1 MGKSEPLREEL
12 GLVGEGFARGFSRLP
27 LLWQLGGTML
37 AAACFAVFFAISR
50 TQDALAAFVLNGVG
64 LILGYTVLW
73 ATGCVVVYVLVAAE
87 QGREEAGVGP
97 LHYLIDHLRAAVVFP
112 LGLSA
117 AAVVVAL
124 LFMLPA
130 VLWRWDVGRAILV
143 VPSALVFAV
152 VLLGVAALFVLLFVV
167 PAMLAVERPGL
178 TEAASRALRLLRTR
192 KLALIRLFGVGLSVS
207 ALIILPAVLLVLAA
221 LSVCSWIRQAA
232 TASPACYSG
241 FTRFMLWLMTAV
253 LLWAPICVLPLS
265 FLNAMS
271 LAGYRGLVREA
282 EGRDA
287 PMDEDLTVDG
297 PESEDTEEAAP
308 GEPEE

>member
-1 MGKSEPLREEL
+1 MGKNEPLSEEL
-12 GLVGEGFARGFSRLP
+12 GLVREGLARGFSRLP

-37 AAACFAVFFAISR
+37 AAAGFAVFFAISR
-50 TQDALAAFVLNGVG
+50 TQDTLAAFALNGVG
-64 LILGYTVLW
+64 LVLGYTVLW
-73 ATGCVVVYVLVAAE
+73 ATGCVVAHVLVSAGE
-87 QGREEAGVGP
+87 GHEAPGVGP

-117 AAVVVAL
+117 GALVVAL

-130 VLWRWDVGRAILV
+130 ALWQWNIGQAILV

-152 VLLGVAALFVLLFVV
+152 VLLGVAALFVLLFLV

-178 TEAASRALRLLRTR
+178 TEAARRALGLLRTR
-192 KLALIRLFGVGLSVS
+192 KLALIRLFGLGLSVS
-207 ALIILPAVLLVLAA
+207 ALIILPAMLLVLAA

-253 LLWAPICVLPLS
+253 LLWAPVCALALS
-265 FLNAMS
+265 FLNAVS
-271 LAGYRGLVREA
+271 LAGYRGLVGDTA
-282 EGRDA
+282 GVDA
-287 PMDEDLTVDG
+287 PTDEDLPVAG
-297 PESEDTEEAAP
+297 PASEDEEEAGP